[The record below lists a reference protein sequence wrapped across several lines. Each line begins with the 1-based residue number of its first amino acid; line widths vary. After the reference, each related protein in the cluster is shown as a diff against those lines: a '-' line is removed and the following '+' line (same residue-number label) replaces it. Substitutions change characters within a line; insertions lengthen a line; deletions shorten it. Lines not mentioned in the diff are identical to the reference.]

1 MSDTGKEPMAERF
14 KTISNDLK
22 LYVEKRIELLLLSV
36 GEQYSKWIAKSI
48 LKATGLFL
56 VFGALV
62 FLLVALAIYLG
73 EVTGI
78 PSLGYVIVSLPLLIV
93 GVLFFYVKPKSLVDN
108 LQRYFEAELL
118 EALIENGESDK
129 KLLNLPESIEEKTP

>member
-22 LYVEKRIELLLLSV
+22 LYVEKRIELLLLRV
-36 GEQYSKWIAKSI
+36 GEKYSKWIAKSI

-56 VFGALV
+56 VFGAVV

-73 EVTGI
+73 EVIGI
-78 PSLGYVIVSLPLLIV
+78 PSLGYVIVSLPLLVV
-93 GVLFFYVKPKSLVDN
+93 GLLFFYIKPKSVIDN

-129 KLLNLPESIEEKTP
+129 ELLNLPESTEEKTP

>member
-1 MSDTGKEPMAERF
+1 MSDTDKEPMAERF

-36 GEQYSKWIAKSI
+36 GEQYSKWFAKSI

-129 KLLNLPESIEEKTP
+129 KLLNLPENTEEKTP

>member
-14 KTISNDLK
+14 KTISDDLK

-48 LKATGLFL
+48 QKATGLFL
-56 VFGALV
+56 VFGAIV
-62 FLLVALAIYLG
+62 FLLVALATYLG

-78 PSLGYVIVSLPLLIV
+78 AGLGYVVVSLPLFVV
-93 GVLFFYVKPKSLVDN
+93 GLLLFYLKPKSLVDN
-108 LQRYFEAELL
+108 LQSYFEAELL
-118 EALIENGESDK
+118 DALTQNGESEK
-129 KLLNLPESIEEKTP
+129 EVLNLPESTEEKKP